1 MKYQVSTQ
9 ITTEPITLS
18 EARTHLRIEP
28 FGYPLAHPDDDYVK
42 MLISSARAW
51 SEQYLQK
58 ALATQTIT
66 VKLSEFAEKI
76 ELPVGPVQTVSSI
89 KYLDRNNAL
98 QTLSTSIYYVD
109 YFENAI
115 LLEPG
120 QSFPAVSFRENSITI
135 EYVAGYT
142 GSTGAI
148 VLPKP
153 ITAAMLLLIGSGYE
167 NRQEDIAGTTKAT
180 FNSLPMGVYNLLQPY
195 RVNLGV

>member
-1 MKYQVSTQ
+1 MKYQVTTQ
-9 ITTEPITLS
+9 VTTEPITLN

-28 FGYPLAHPDDDYVK
+28 FGYPLRHPDDDFITTL
-42 MLISSARAW
+42 LIPSARAW
-51 SEQYLQK
+51 AELYLNK

-66 VKLSEFAEKI
+66 VKLSEFSERI
-76 ELPVGPVQTVSSI
+76 DLPVGPAQTVSSV

-98 QTLSTSIYYVD
+98 QTLSTSVYYVD

-115 LLEPG
+115 FLEQG
-120 QSFPAVSFRENSITI
+120 QTFPAVSFRENSITI

-142 GSTGAI
+142 T
-148 VLPKP
+148 LPAP
-153 ITAAMLLLIGSGYE
+153 IKAAMLLLIGNGYE